1 MTTKRRPPR
10 YLSTVLLAGGAL
22 LLVVAAAAAII
33 EGYAADAQ
41 ARSGNAIPALV
52 IAGLGI
58 ASAIVGLVL
67 PPVSPRKADPSDE
80 ASERGSSL

>member
-10 YLSTVLLAGGAL
+10 YLSTVLLGGGAL
-22 LLVVAAAAAII
+22 LVVVAVAAAIV

-41 ARSGNAIPALV
+41 ARGGNIVPELV

-58 ASAIVGLVL
+58 ASAIVGLIL
-67 PPVSPRKADPSDE
+67 PPVSPRSADPSDE
-80 ASERGSSL
+80 ASERNSSS